1 VNRSQAASAADSS
14 RPVVARA
21 ESNRAA
27 TSQSQDYRP
36 APPVIAGPRTATA
49 SHNGPTVHQVK
60 RGETLSGL
68 AKQYGLP
75 MAVLRSHNKLKSDNI
90 QVGQVL
96 RIPN

>member
-1 VNRSQAASAADSS
+1 
-14 RPVVARA
+14 VAVRA

-27 TSQSQDYRP
+27 SAASQSQVQRQ
-36 APPVIAGPRTATA
+36 AQPVIAGPRTATA